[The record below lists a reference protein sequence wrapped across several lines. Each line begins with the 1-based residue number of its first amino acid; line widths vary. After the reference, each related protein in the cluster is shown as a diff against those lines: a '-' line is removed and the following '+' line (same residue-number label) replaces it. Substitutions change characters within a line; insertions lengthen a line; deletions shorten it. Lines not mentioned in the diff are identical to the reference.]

1 MDKKKEIDP
10 IKILEEAKEF
20 TIKNQ
25 DDHQNL
31 EKKFNDKFLKELL
44 CEEYQVKF
52 KETSLID

>member
-20 TIKNQ
+20 AIKNQ